1 LPVRNRKPYFYKLND
16 TILKNVK
23 SHPYL
28 GIELAED
35 LKWSKHINNVS
46 SKANKSLG
54 FLRRNLRRWPSD
66 LKKPAY
72 ISLVR
77 SILDYGAIV
86 WDPYS
91 STDREKLEKVQRRAA
106 RFITGDYKSRSPG
119 CVTSMLKTLDL
130 QDLQERRKDLRLTYM
145 FKVVNGL
152 IKAMPPENFLTPT
165 RTGCRRIKAKAF
177 SGYHSEN
184 PVSAHVRNNSKTFV
198 VPKSN
203 YEQYTQSF
211 FVKTIREWNALDEH
225 VVQAQT
231 VDQFK
236 TLISQRSD

>member
-1 LPVRNRKPYFYKLND
+1 
-16 TILKNVK
+16 
-23 SHPYL
+23 
-28 GIELAED
+28 
-35 LKWSKHINNVS
+35 
-46 SKANKSLG
+46 
-54 FLRRNLRRWPSD
+54 
-66 LKKPAY
+66 
-72 ISLVR
+72 
-77 SILDYGAIV
+77 
-86 WDPYS
+86 
-91 STDREKLEKVQRRAA
+91 
-106 RFITGDYKSRSPG
+106 
-119 CVTSMLKTLDL
+119 MLKTLDL

-165 RTGCRRIKAKAF
+165 RTGCRRIKARAF

-236 TLISQRSD
+236 TLIGQRSD